1 MGRGHAISNTC
12 ARQTYDMRNMRVREN
27 SKELQ

>member
-1 MGRGHAISNTC
+1 MDADTRFRTHAHGK
-12 ARQTYDMRNMRVREN
+12 TYDMRNMRVREN